1 MSVVAIATF
10 ARLPD
15 SLYSTDALVEKL
27 ARGARFTAANSG
39 VPDDFGERPTLMP
52 TLYGSQ
58 VCGRVGRSGRL
69 QLTFPLAHCRSPGR
83 VHVARRRD
91 GARRRGEA

>member
-27 ARGARFTAANSG
+27 ARGAQFTAANSG

-52 TLYGSQ
+52 PFGSQ
-58 VCGRVGRSGRL
+58 VCGRVGRL

-91 GARRRGEA
+91 GARRRDEA